1 MKNFD
6 SVILIDDDK
15 ITNALNKTLLEKIY
29 TINTIHVC
37 ETGFE
42 GIVLVRR
49 LSVENQDDRH
59 LIFLDINMRGMNG
72 FEFLLEFKNI
82 LAQHKD
88 RFHIVVL
95 SNSESIRDRVT
106 IESLGLNFVNKPLT
120 EDKLVSLFSIPA

>member
-6 SVILIDDDK
+6 SVILIDDDNV
-15 ITNALNKTLLEKIY
+15 TNAMNKNLLEKICA
-29 TINTIHVC
+29 IDTIHVC

-49 LSVENQDDRH
+49 LSVENSDDRH

-82 LAQHKD
+82 LIQNKS

-95 SNSESIRDRVT
+95 SNSESIRDRL
-106 IESLGLNFVNKPLT
+106 SPLKAL
-120 EDKLVSLFSIPA
+120 D